1 MRSLRLRL
9 LMLLGTLIVGAAAL
23 LFLTTFQA
31 ALQNANRMFDY
42 HMEQM
47 AHVIQNSG
55 LEEIPWYSL
64 SKFEANS
71 YDFVIQ
77 IWNKEGARVYQ
88 TRVYRLLPEQ
98 AKLGFSNESL
108 DSGEWRIYATQ
119 NENQIVQVAQN
130 ISARRNQAISFAVRT
145 LWPVIPISI
154 LLFISA
160 WSVVSASLY
169 PLNRISRD
177 IAMRSGESLNP
188 VDVDG
193 VPKEVLPLVQEL
205 NQLLSRMDQALQ
217 SQQRFV
223 ADAAHELRSPITA
236 LKLQVQTLTRAT
248 DEEARAQGIA
258 RLLGGI
264 DRISRLVEQLLALAR
279 HEPLSHQFETSV
291 VSLNTCLEQAISD
304 VLPLV
309 ASRDIELRQG
319 KIEQVAVLGETG
331 SLRILIR
338 NLLDNAARYIPE
350 GGTIQMDI
358 RQDKDFVMLTIQDS
372 GSGIPRAER
381 GRVFDRFFR
390 VPGTVQTGTG
400 LGLAIVKAI
409 AERYKGTVE
418 LGSAE
423 LGGLLVNVK
432 FPVAKK

>member
-1 MRSLRLRL
+1 MRSLRIRL
-9 LMLLGTLIVGAAAL
+9 TLLLGALIVGSAAL

-31 ALQNANRMFDY
+31 AMQNANRMFDY

-55 LEEIPWYSL
+55 LEEIPWYSM
-64 SKFEANS
+64 SNYQANNF
-71 YDFVIQ
+71 DFVIQ
-77 IWNKEGARVYQ
+77 IWNKQGARVYQ

-98 AKLGFSNESL
+98 AKLGFSNEFL
-108 DSGEWRIYATQ
+108 DSGEWRIFATQ
-119 NENQIVQVAQN
+119 NEKQVVQVAQN
-130 ISARRNQAISFAVRT
+130 MSARRDQAISFAIRT

-154 LLFISA
+154 LLFIAA

-177 IAMRSGESLNP
+177 IATRSGESLDP
-188 VDVDG
+188 VDMNG
-193 VPKEVLPLVQEL
+193 IPKEVQPLVQEL
-205 NQLLSRMDQALQ
+205 NLLLSRMDQAFQ

-236 LKLQVQTLTRAT
+236 LKLQVQTL
-248 DEEARAQGIA
+248 ARANDEASRTQGIA

-279 HEPLSHQFETSV
+279 HEPLSQKFETEP
-291 VSLNTCLEQAISD
+291 VSLNACLEQAKSD
-304 VLPLV
+304 VLPLLI
-309 ASRDIELRQG
+309 AKDIELRQG
-319 KIEQVAVLGETG
+319 GNDLVTVMGEAG

-350 GGTIQMDI
+350 GGTIQTDLVLE
-358 RQDKDFVMLTIQDS
+358 KEAVLLTIQDS
-372 GSGIPRAER
+372 GKGIPRSER
-381 GRVFDRFFR
+381 SRVFDRFFR
-390 VPGTVQTGTG
+390 VPGTEQTGTG
-400 LGLAIVKAI
+400 LGLAIVKAV

-418 LGSAE
+418 LGTAE
-423 LGGLLVNVK
+423 LGGLMVK
-432 FPVAKK
+432 VRFPRIK

>member
-1 MRSLRLRL
+1 MMRSLRLRL
-9 LMLLGTLIVGAAAL
+9 ILLLGMLIVGSAAL

-31 ALQNANRMFDY
+31 ALQNANRLFDY

-64 SKFEANS
+64 SKAPTNNF
-71 YDFVIQ
+71 DFVLQ
-77 IWNKEGARVYQ
+77 IWNKEGAKVYQ

-119 NENQIVQVAQN
+119 NESQIVQVAQN
-130 ISARRNQAISFAVRT
+130 ISARRDQAISFAIRT
-145 LWPVIPISI
+145 LWPVIPVSI
-154 LLFISA
+154 LLFIAA

-169 PLNRISRD
+169 PLNRISQD
-177 IAMRSGESLNP
+177 IAKRSSESLDP
-188 VDVDG
+188 VEINNI
-193 VPKEVLPLVQEL
+193 PKEVQPLVQEL
-205 NQLLSRMDQALQ
+205 NLLLNRMDQALQ

-236 LKLQVQTLTRAT
+236 LKLQVQTL
-248 DEEARAQGIA
+248 ARANDEVSRNQGIA

-279 HEPLSHQFETSV
+279 HEPLSQQFEMEDI
-291 VSLNTCLEQAISD
+291 SLNACLDQAIAD
-304 VLPLV
+304 VWPFM
-309 ASRDIELRQG
+309 ASKDIEMRQG
-319 KIEQVAVLGETG
+319 KNERVAMRGEAG
-331 SLRILIR
+331 SVRILIR

-350 GGTIQMDI
+350 GGTIQTDLE
-358 RQDKDFVMLTIQDS
+358 QDKDGILLTIQDS

-390 VPGTVQTGTG
+390 VPGTEQTGTG

-418 LGSAE
+418 LDSAE
-423 LGGLLVNVK
+423 LGGLMVK
-432 FPVAKK
+432 VRFPLAP

>member
-9 LMLLGTLIVGAAAL
+9 ILLLGTLIVGSAAL

-31 ALQNANRMFDY
+31 AMQNANRMFDY

-47 AHVIQNSG
+47 AHVIQDSG

-64 SKFEANS
+64 SRFETNS

-98 AKLGFSNESL
+98 AKLGFSNEFL
-108 DSGEWRIYATQ
+108 ESGEWRIYATQ
-119 NENQIVQVAQN
+119 SDNQIVQVAQN
-130 ISARRNQAISFAVRT
+130 MSARRDQAISFAVRT

-154 LLFISA
+154 LLFIAA

-177 IAMRSGESLNP
+177 IAERSGESLDP
-188 VDVDG
+188 VDVGG

-205 NQLLSRMDQALQ
+205 NLLLSRMDQALQ

-236 LKLQVQTLTRAT
+236 LKLQVQTLARAT
-248 DEEARAQGIA
+248 DEASRAQGIS

-279 HEPLSHQFETSV
+279 HEPLSQQFETQE
-291 VSLNTCLEQAISD
+291 VSLNSCLEQAISD
-304 VLPLV
+304 VMPLM
-309 ASRDIELRQG
+309 ASRDIELRQS
-319 KIEQVAVLGETG
+319 KSEQASVLADPG

-350 GGTIQMDI
+350 GGTIQTDI
-358 RQDKDFVMLTIQDS
+358 ERDKDFILLKIQDS
-372 GSGIPRAER
+372 GSGIPRSER

-418 LGSAE
+418 LDNAE
-423 LGGLLVNVK
+423 LGGLLVKVK
-432 FPVAKK
+432 LPAI

>member
-1 MRSLRLRL
+1 MRSLRIRL
-9 LMLLGTLIVGAAAL
+9 LLLLGSLIIGSAAL
-23 LFLTTFQA
+23 LFFTTFQA

-64 SKFEANS
+64 SKFETSN
-71 YDFVIQ
+71 YDFIIQ
-77 IWNKEGARVYQ
+77 IWNKEGSRVYQ
-88 TRVYRLLPEQ
+88 SRVFRLVPEQ
-98 AKLGFSNESL
+98 AKLGFSNEFL

-119 NENQIVQVAQN
+119 NDSQVIQVAQN
-130 ISARRNQAISFAVRT
+130 MAARRDQAISFATRT
-145 LWPVIPISI
+145 LWPVIPISF
-154 LLFISA
+154 LLFIAA

-177 IAMRSGESLNP
+177 IAMRSGESLDP
-188 VDVDG
+188 VDVSG
-193 VPKEVLPLVQEL
+193 VPKEVQPLVQEL
-205 NQLLSRMDQALQ
+205 NLLLKRMDQALQ

-236 LKLQVQTLTRAT
+236 LKLQVQTLARAT
-248 DEEARAQGIA
+248 DEESRAQGIL

-279 HEPLSHQFETSV
+279 HEPFSQQFETEE
-291 VSLNTCLEQAISD
+291 VSLNACLEQAISD
-304 VLPLV
+304 VRPLM
-309 ASRDIELRQG
+309 ASRDIELRQT
-319 KIEQVAVLGETG
+319 KDEQITVMGEAG

-338 NLLDNAARYIPE
+338 NLLDNAARYTPE
-350 GGTIQMDI
+350 GGAIQTDLEKE
-358 RQDKDFVMLTIQDS
+358 KDFVMLKIQDS
-372 GSGIPRAER
+372 GSGIPRSER

-390 VPGTVQTGTG
+390 VPGTAQTGTG

-409 AERYKGTVE
+409 AERYQGTVE
-418 LGSAE
+418 LGTAD
-423 LGGLLVNVK
+423 LGGLLVIIK
-432 FPVAKK
+432 FPSVKR

>member
-1 MRSLRLRL
+1 MRSLRVRL
-9 LMLLGTLIVGAAAL
+9 TLLLGALIIGSAAL

-31 ALQNANRMFDY
+31 AMQNANRMFDY

-55 LEEIPWYSL
+55 LEEIPWYAL
-64 SKFEANS
+64 SNLQTNNF
-71 YDFVIQ
+71 DFVIQ

-98 AKLGFSNESL
+98 AKLGFSNEFL

-119 NENQIVQVAQN
+119 NENQVVQVAQN
-130 ISARRNQAISFAVRT
+130 MGARRDQAISFAVRT

-154 LLFISA
+154 LLFIAA

-177 IAMRSGESLNP
+177 IATRSGESLDP
-188 VDVDG
+188 VDTDG
-193 VPKEVLPLVQEL
+193 IPKEVQPLVQEL
-205 NQLLSRMDQALQ
+205 NLLLSRMDQALQ

-236 LKLQVQTLTRAT
+236 LKLQVQTL
-248 DEEARAQGIA
+248 ARANDEASRTQGIA

-279 HEPLSHQFETSV
+279 HEPLSQKFEV
-291 VSLNTCLEQAISD
+291 EPVSLNACLEQAKSD
-304 VLPLV
+304 VLPLLV
-309 ASRDIELRQG
+309 SKDIELRQG
-319 KIEQVAVLGETG
+319 RSESATVLGEAG

-350 GGTIQMDI
+350 GGTIQTDLVLE
-358 RQDKDFVMLTIQDS
+358 KDGVLLTIQDS
-372 GSGIPRAER
+372 GKGIPRAER
-381 GRVFDRFFR
+381 SRVFDRFFR
-390 VPGTVQTGTG
+390 VPGTEQTGTG
-400 LGLAIVKAI
+400 LGLAIVKAV

-418 LGSAE
+418 LDNAE
-423 LGGLLVNVK
+423 LGGLLVKVR
-432 FPVAKK
+432 FPLLK

>member
-1 MRSLRLRL
+1 
-9 LMLLGTLIVGAAAL
+9 
-23 LFLTTFQA
+23 
-31 ALQNANRMFDY
+31 
-42 HMEQM
+42 
-47 AHVIQNSG
+47 
-55 LEEIPWYSL
+55 
-64 SKFEANS
+64 
-71 YDFVIQ
+71 
-77 IWNKEGARVYQ
+77 
-88 TRVYRLLPEQ
+88 
-98 AKLGFSNESL
+98 L

-279 HEPLSHQFETSV
+279 HEPLSHQFETSA

>member
-1 MRSLRLRL
+1 MQSLRLRL
-9 LMLLGTLIVGAAAL
+9 ILLLGTLIVGSAAL

-55 LEEIPWYSL
+55 LEEIPWYAMT
-64 SKFEANS
+64 KFNTSS

-98 AKLGFSNESL
+98 AKLGFSNEFL
-108 DSGEWRIYATQ
+108 DSGEWRIYAIQ
-119 NENQIVQVAQN
+119 NENQVVQVAQN
-130 ISARRNQAISFAVRT
+130 MSSRRDQAISFAVRT
-145 LWPVIPISI
+145 LWPVIPISV
-154 LLFISA
+154 LLFIAA

-177 IAMRSGESLNP
+177 IAMRSGESLEP
-188 VDVDG
+188 VDVGG
-193 VPKEVLPLVQEL
+193 VPKEVYPLVQEL
-205 NQLLSRMDQALQ
+205 NLLLSRMDQALQ

-236 LKLQVQTLTRAT
+236 LKLQVQTLARAT
-248 DEEARAQGIA
+248 DDTSRAQGIA

-279 HEPLSHQFETSV
+279 HEPLSQQFETEEV
-291 VSLNTCLEQAISD
+291 ALNACLEQAIAD
-304 VLPLV
+304 VLPLM

-319 KIEQVAVLGETG
+319 TNEAVTVLGEAG

-350 GGTIQMDI
+350 GGTIQTDI
-358 RQDKDFVMLTIQDS
+358 SRENDFVLLKIQDS
-372 GSGIPRAER
+372 GSGIPRSER

-400 LGLAIVKAI
+400 LGLAIVKAV

-418 LGSAE
+418 LGTSS
-423 LGGLLVNVK
+423 LGGLAVIVK
-432 FPVAKK
+432 FPAIRQ